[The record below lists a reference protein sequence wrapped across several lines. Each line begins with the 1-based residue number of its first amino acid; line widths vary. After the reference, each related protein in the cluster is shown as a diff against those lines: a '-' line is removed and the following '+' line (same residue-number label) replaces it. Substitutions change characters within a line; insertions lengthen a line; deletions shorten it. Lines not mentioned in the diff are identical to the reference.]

1 VRGGPRRPGRLIW
14 TQAGYDGNGEGVLV
28 RSLTH
33 RRAAW
38 LVALPVATA
47 SWLNAHCLA
56 YVLVPPAGGEHM
68 HHHVE
73 GGHTYFWSTPVL
85 IAALVTILAA
95 GLVLCVG
102 AGLRGGAAGLA
113 PPALLFALLPP
124 LGFVVQEH
132 VAELLRAGSLPTD
145 LIAEPTFLTG
155 LALQLPFAVAALL
168 LCRCLYALGYGLGRF
183 LARRLAVT
191 IQVPALAPSV
201 HRRPT
206 SVTLIPPSVL
216 ALGHGS
222 RAPPAP
228 ARP

>member
-1 VRGGPRRPGRLIW
+1 MR
-14 TQAGYDGNGEGVLV
+14 Q
-28 RSLTH
+28 

-38 LVALPVATA
+38 LIALPVAMA
-47 SWLNAHCLA
+47 SWLAAHCVA
-56 YVLVPPAGGEHM
+56 FVLVPPAGGEHM

-73 GGHTYFWSTPVL
+73 GGHTYFGSAPLL
-85 IAALVTILAA
+85 IAALVTVLAA

-102 AGLRGGAAGLA
+102 EGLRGRARSS
-113 PPALLFALLPP
+113 PPALIFALLPP
-124 LGFVVQEH
+124 LGFAVQEH
-132 VAELLRAGSLPTD
+132 LEHLIRSGWVPGD
-145 LIAEPTFLTG
+145 LVIEPTFLTG

-168 LCRCLYALGYGLGRF
+168 LCRGLYALGYGLGRF
-183 LARRLAVT
+183 LARRPTVAIRVRN
-191 IQVPALAPSV
+191 PALSV
-201 HRRPT
+201 RRRPA

>member
-1 VRGGPRRPGRLIW
+1 MP
-14 TQAGYDGNGEGVLV
+14 V
-28 RSLTH
+28 RSLRQ

-56 YVLVPPAGGEHM
+56 FLLMPPEGGEHM
-68 HHHVE
+68 HHHAD
-73 GGHTYFWSTPVL
+73 GGHTYFGSTPVL
-85 IAALVTILAA
+85 IAALVTVLAA
-95 GLVLCVG
+95 GVVLCVG
-102 AGLRGGAAGLA
+102 EGLRGGTARPG
-113 PPALLFALLPP
+113 PPVVVFALLPP

-132 VAELLRAGSLPTD
+132 VEELVRSGSITGD
-145 LIAEPTFLTG
+145 LVMEPTFLTG

-168 LCRCLYALGYGLGRF
+168 LCRGLYALGYGVGRF
-183 LARRLAVT
+183 LASRLAVAT
-191 IQVPALAPSV
+191 RVHNLAPLV